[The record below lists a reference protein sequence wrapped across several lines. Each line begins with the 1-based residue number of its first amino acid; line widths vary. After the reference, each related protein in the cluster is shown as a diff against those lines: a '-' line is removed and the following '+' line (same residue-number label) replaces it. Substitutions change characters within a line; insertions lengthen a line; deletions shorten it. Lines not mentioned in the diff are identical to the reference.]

1 MIGPKFLS
9 TTFPVCLALA
19 GTVVAQSHDT
29 YVCASLDVDYILSS
43 NQNPQN
49 GLFRKGSD
57 GLWTHLGI
65 NDPYSSALSF
75 DPRDPDIIYTATL
88 TGALRTIDGGTTW
101 KVLTD
106 WQMPQPKDICV
117 DPNEPDTIY
126 LALREGIAISRNQG
140 VSWTWSEGG
149 LPERGRYTQTIQVD
163 RTSAGRVL
171 AGCEIGIY
179 LTEDG
184 AQNWTRV
191 LVTEDTVNDIQQSPH
206 DADTWMAVTQSAG
219 AWMSRDGGAT
229 WSKQVGVPTAATLY
243 NVTFDPTDAMHVAI
257 GSWTYGVY
265 TTEDGGLTWRTR
277 NRGLP
282 QGHHVWR
289 VGVHPDTGWLY
300 ASVVQSDLY
309 VSVDFGLTWER
320 ERGGLEGSQISDF
333 AFIPND

>member
-1 MIGPKFLS
+1 MIGPRILSPSFL
-9 TTFPVCLALA
+9 VCLALA
-19 GTVVAQSHDT
+19 GTLVAQSHDT
-29 YVCASLDVDYILSS
+29 YVCASLDVDYVLSS
-43 NQNPQN
+43 NQKPQN
-49 GLFRKGSD
+49 GLFRMGSD

-65 NDPYSSALSF
+65 NDPYSTSLSF
-75 DPRDPDIIYTATL
+75 EPRDPDIIYTATL
-88 TGALRTIDGGTTW
+88 TGALRTIDGGKTW

-126 LALREGIAISRNQG
+126 LALREGIAVSRNQG

-206 DADTWMAVTQSAG
+206 DKDHWLAATQSAG
-219 AWMSRDGGAT
+219 GWDSRDGGET
-229 WSKQVGVPTAATLY
+229 WSQLKGVPSGATLY
-243 NVTFDPTDAMHVAI
+243 NVTFDPTDSMRMAI

-265 TTEDGGLTWRTR
+265 TSEDGGLTWRTR
-277 NRGLP
+277 NAGLP
-282 QGHHVWR
+282 PFHHVWR
-289 VGVHPDTGWLY
+289 VGVHPDTGWLF

-309 VSVDFGLTWER
+309 VSTDFGRTWQKA
-320 ERGGLEGSQISDF
+320 GLEGSQISDF